1 MNLKYELIIAY
12 RMSSQK
18 EQEIIQATNASDYAT
33 FLTITRKSYP
43 SLNLSQVSKMAKIL
57 LKARKQWVENL
68 EPTPAT
74 LAEKL
79 NTSDTSFHELW
90 PNVDNVSS
98 SKPGL
103 AIKTYDSI
111 IKKGLIEPF
120 ESHGYPP
127 LPPSPV
133 PDDLEGD
140 A

>member
-1 MNLKYELIIAY
+1 
-12 RMSSQK
+12 MSSQK
-18 EQEIIQATNASDYAT
+18 EREIIQGTNASDYAT

-43 SLNLSQVSKMAKIL
+43 SLNLSQVTKMAKIL

-74 LAEKL
+74 LDKL
-79 NTSDTSFHELW
+79 KASDTPFHETW
-90 PNVDNVSS
+90 PNVDHVSCS
-98 SKPGL
+98 SKAGL
-103 AIKTYDSI
+103 PTELYDSV

-133 PDDLEGD
+133 TDELEGD